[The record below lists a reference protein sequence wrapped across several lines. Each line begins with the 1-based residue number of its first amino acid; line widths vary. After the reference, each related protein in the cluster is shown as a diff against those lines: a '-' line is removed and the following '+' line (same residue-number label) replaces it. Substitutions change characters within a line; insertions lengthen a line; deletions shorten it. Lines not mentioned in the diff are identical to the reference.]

1 MCGKRY
7 AVLSRENKQFTSSGT
22 LCAPVSRSSMRL
34 HNVDPK
40 VRTNA
45 FIHIQCTVVHE
56 GIRTFTIENS
66 YVHIVRVIRSI
77 LKFHWSTAVMIV
89 LIKYETIV
97 YFVRLRFFKRFY
109 NGYSHELLY
118 MHTRQTSFH
127 FVLVVPFLF
136 HVSFFFL
143 FRLIFPACPR
153 SYVATDA

>member
-7 AVLSRENKQFTSSGT
+7 ALLSRENKRFTSSRT

-45 FIHIQCTVVHE
+45 FIHIQCTVVRE

-66 YVHIVRVIRSI
+66 YVYIVRVIRSI
-77 LKFHWSTAVMIV
+77 LKFHRSTAVMIV

-97 YFVRLRFFKRFY
+97 CFVRCFCERFY